1 MSLWANSNK
10 KPTKSTSTINYK
22 SSFSKR
28 ALKPLQRWEAGCD
41 VAGGDIT
48 DDNIVECDVY
58 SNKS

>member
-1 MSLWANSNK
+1 MEK
-10 KPTKSTSTINYK
+10 INLCDTCKYD
-22 SSFSKR
+22 FTTCHSKIVVF
-28 ALKPLQRWEAGCD
+28 GCD